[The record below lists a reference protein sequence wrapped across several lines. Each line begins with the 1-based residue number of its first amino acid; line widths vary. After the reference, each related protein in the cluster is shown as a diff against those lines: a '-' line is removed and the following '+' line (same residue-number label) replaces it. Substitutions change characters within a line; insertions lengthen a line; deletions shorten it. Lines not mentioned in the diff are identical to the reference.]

1 MSPLQNGEKALDEG
15 IHADGLNGHIRAPA
29 QQPVF
34 GEEKENL
41 IPNTSRHQSSTANS
55 LYEKTKSQRNGDAL
69 QHPSAERT
77 TDGAGANDNGSN
89 LSQTPAEQLF
99 PVLETDSSAPHVS
112 NRPPPTPTH
121 GPIPSEK
128 TTPQDQAGEHTFP
141 EGGLRAWLVVLGSF
155 SGMTASF
162 GILNS
167 AGAFQAYLSTHQLVH
182 ESPSAVGWIF
192 SLYAFL
198 TFFCG
203 VQIGPIF
210 DAYGPR
216 WLVFAGTVCLVGGM
230 MGVAESTSKC
240 WSFLYI
246 ISWQSL
252 SSASNFTPLLTS
264 PSLLEL
270 WHFLLTYSTLCGI
283 GSSLIFTPAI
293 GSIAHFFCRRR
304 AATTGLATTGG
315 SAGGIIFPLMLQRL
329 FPEVGFQWA
338 TRVVAFLFLFLLCI
352 ANLLIRSRL
361 QPSKDSRVVQ
371 NIWPDWRIFKNRIF
385 VLTTAGV
392 FFIEWALFIPLSYI
406 SSYALAEG
414 VSPAFSYQ
422 LLAILNA
429 GSFFGR
435 WAPGYM
441 ADLFGRFN
449 TMIITVALCLISVLA
464 VWLTSSPEEDSR
476 GIAQLTIFCVLFG
489 FASGSNISL
498 TPVCVGQLCGTE
510 VFGRWYASLYT
521 VVSFGCLTGIPIAG
535 QLLATEG
542 GKYTGLIGFVG
553 ACYGGGLICFL
564 WARVLKVGWSLRKI
578 Y

>member
-1 MSPLQNGEKALDEG
+1 MLIASAHGTMAVLQLC
-15 IHADGLNGHIRAPA
+15 LLP
-29 QQPVF
+29 
-34 GEEKENL
+34 
-41 IPNTSRHQSSTANS
+41 
-55 LYEKTKSQRNGDAL
+55 
-69 QHPSAERT
+69 
-77 TDGAGANDNGSN
+77 
-89 LSQTPAEQLF
+89 
-99 PVLETDSSAPHVS
+99 
-112 NRPPPTPTH
+112 
-121 GPIPSEK
+121 
-128 TTPQDQAGEHTFP
+128 HTFTDTFLP
-141 EGGLRAWLVVLGSF
+141 
-155 SGMTASF
+155 
-162 GILNS
+162 
-167 AGAFQAYLSTHQLVH
+167 LS
-182 ESPSAVGWIF
+182 
-192 SLYAFL
+192 
-198 TFFCG
+198 
-203 VQIGPIF
+203 
-210 DAYGPR
+210 
-216 WLVFAGTVCLVGGM
+216 
-230 MGVAESTSKC
+230 
-240 WSFLYI
+240 
-246 ISWQSL
+246 
-252 SSASNFTPLLTS
+252 
-264 PSLLEL
+264 EL
-270 WHFLLTYSTLCGI
+270 WHFILTYSIVCGI

-293 GSIAHFFCRRR
+293 GSIAHFFYRRR

-338 TRVVAFLFLFLLCI
+338 TRVLAFLFLFLLGI

-361 QPSKDSRVVQ
+361 QPSKDSHVVQ
-371 NIWPDWRIFKNRIF
+371 NIWPDWRIFKNRVF

-414 VSPAFSYQ
+414 VSPTFSYQ

-464 VWLTSSPEEDSR
+464 VWLTCSPEDGSR
-476 GIAQLTIFCVLFG
+476 GIAQLIIFCVLFG

-535 QLLATEG
+535 QLLATDG

-553 ACYGGGLICFL
+553 ACYGVGLICFI
-564 WARVLKVGWSLRKI
+564 WARYLKVGWSLRKI

>member
-1 MSPLQNGEKALDEG
+1 MSPLQDGEKVLDERVF
-15 IHADGLNGHIRAPA
+15 ANGHNRHS
-29 QQPVF
+29 VSN
-34 GEEKENL
+34 EEKESL
-41 IPNTSRHQSSTANS
+41 NTNASRHQSSTANS
-55 LYEKTKSQRNGDAL
+55 LNEKNESPGGVDAL
-69 QHPSAERT
+69 EHPSAEST
-77 TDGAGANDNGSN
+77 TEATAAHGRSN
-89 LSQTPAEQLF
+89 ELSQTPSEQLRS
-99 PVLETDSSAPHVS
+99 VSETDGSASNTS
-112 NRPPPTPTH
+112 NRPPPTLTD
-121 GPIPSEK
+121 GPARSEK
-128 TTPQDQAGEHTFP
+128 TEPQDQADTYP

-167 AGAFQAYLSTHQLVH
+167 AGTFQAYLSSHQLAH

-192 SLYAFL
+192 SLQSFL

-203 VQIGPIF
+203 VQIGPVF

-216 WLVFAGTVCLVGGM
+216 WLVFAGTLLLVGGM
-230 MGVAESTSKC
+230 MGMAESTSKY
-240 WSFLYI
+240 WLLLYI
-246 ISWQSL
+246 ISRLFSSSL
-252 SSASNFTPLLTS
+252 RYPTPSLLTILS
-264 PSLLEL
+264 FLEL
-270 WHFLLTYSTLCGI
+270 WHFLVTYSILCGI

-293 GSIAHFFCRRR
+293 GSIAHFFYRRR

-315 SAGGIIFPLMLQRL
+315 STGGIIIPLMLQRL
-329 FPEVGFQWA
+329 FPEIGFLWA
-338 TRVVAFLFLFLLCI
+338 TRVLAFLLLFLLCI
-352 ANLLIRSRL
+352 ANLLIRVRL
-361 QPSKDSRVVQ
+361 QPSKDSNVVQ
-371 NIWPDWRIFKNRIF
+371 NIWPDWRIFKNRVF
-385 VLTTAGV
+385 ALTTAGV
-392 FFIEWALFIPLSYI
+392 FFIEWALFIPLAYI

-414 VSPAFSYQ
+414 VSPTFSYQ
-422 LLAILNA
+422 LLAVLNA

-449 TMIITVALCLISVLA
+449 TMIITVTLCLISVFA
-464 VWLTSSPEEDSR
+464 VWLSCSPADGTR
-476 GIAQLTIFCVLFG
+476 GIAQLIIFCVLFG

-535 QLLATEG
+535 QLLATDG

-553 ACYGGGLICFL
+553 ACYGGGLLCFI

>member
-1 MSPLQNGEKALDEG
+1 MNEDGRRESMGPLRDGEELLDEG
-15 IHADGLNGHIRAPA
+15 VFANRRNGHNGAIDRGP
-29 QQPVF
+29 
-34 GEEKENL
+34 GSDEEKACLNHVASHH
-41 IPNTSRHQSSTANS
+41 PSSSANP
-55 LYEKTKSQRNGDAL
+55 LKEKTESLRNVDAL
-69 QHPSAERT
+69 QHPSAKST
-77 TDGAGANDNGSN
+77 TDGTAAHDKSN
-89 LSQTPAEQLF
+89 ESRQTSPEQLN
-99 PVLETDSSAPHVS
+99 PIPEDDSSAVNVS
-112 NRPPPTPTH
+112 DRPPPTATDGPTPNDKT
-121 GPIPSEK
+121 GPP
-128 TTPQDQAGEHTFP
+128 DQTEVHAFP

-155 SGMTASF
+155 SGMTAGF

-167 AGAFQAYLSTHQLVH
+167 AGTFQAYLSTHQLAH

-203 VQIGPIF
+203 VQIGPVF
-210 DAYGPR
+210 DAHGPR
-216 WLVFAGTVCLVGGM
+216 WLVFAGTVFLVGGM
-230 MGVAESTSKC
+230 MGVAESSK
-240 WSFLYI
+240 
-246 ISWQSL
+246 
-252 SSASNFTPLLTS
+252 
-264 PSLLEL
+264 L
-270 WHFLLTYSTLCGI
+270 WHFILTYSILCGV

-293 GSIAHFFCRRR
+293 GSIAHFFSRRR

-315 SAGGIIFPLMLQRL
+315 SVGGIIFPLMLQRL
-329 FPEVGFQWA
+329 FPEVGFRWA
-338 TRVVAFLFLFLLCI
+338 TRVLAFLFLFLLCI

-361 QPSKDSRVVQ
+361 QPSKDSHVVQ
-371 NIWPDWRIFKNRIF
+371 NIWPDWRIFKNRVF

-406 SSYALAEG
+406 SSYALAGG
-414 VSPAFSYQ
+414 VSPTFSYQ

-464 VWLTSSPEEDSR
+464 VWLTGSPGDGSR
-476 GIAQLTIFCVLFG
+476 GIAQLVIFCVLFG

-553 ACYGGGLICFL
+553 ACYGGGLICFI